1 MPMGKKY
8 RWKLQIFW
16 GSAWRTIME
25 NDKRAI
31 LSEYMERCPD
41 DLRMRIIDTTE
52 EEEEKPHGRR
62 H

>member
-1 MPMGKKY
+1 MSKKY
-8 RWKLQIFW
+8 RWELQIWW
-16 GSAWRTIME
+16 GGAWRTIME

-31 LSEYMERCPD
+31 LSEYMESCPE

-52 EEEEKPHGRR
+52 EEVKPRGRR